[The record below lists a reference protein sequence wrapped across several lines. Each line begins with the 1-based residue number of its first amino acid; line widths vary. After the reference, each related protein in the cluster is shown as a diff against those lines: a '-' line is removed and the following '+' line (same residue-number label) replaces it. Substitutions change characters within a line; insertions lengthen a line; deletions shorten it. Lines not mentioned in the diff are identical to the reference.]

1 MAVDERKATD
11 YVEPHRP
18 ARAGR
23 LSPAA
28 AGSWRAVALHAGAL
42 LLYTALA
49 IAVSWPMAASFTT
62 GVIGAEGG
70 VDAYQCAWNLWWV
83 ARAIA
88 GGQLPF
94 FSWLLFYPRGVDLF
108 WQTLQFSQGVVA
120 LPVTLA
126 LGPLAAFNFTV
137 LAGFALGGYVTFLF
151 ARRVTGS
158 APGALVAGMVFA
170 FSPYHMQKV
179 VDGGL
184 EVSSI
189 QWLPCYF
196 FALYMLLERP
206 RWWRSLLAGALL
218 LWVSLGSWYYGMFAV
233 IATGLAAAIWL
244 VVPGPGEAPGWRW
257 PGRERWAAAIWG
269 LTPVLWWVLVLAPR
283 LLSLSSAPDAL
294 WDMRGIQAERSADL
308 LDFFLPNPLHPLWG
322 EGVRA
327 AREARYPGAIIWNVA
342 LGWVGLALGAVGVVG
357 AWPAARRWLALL
369 GLTMLLAMGPALRV
383 GGLETG
389 VPLPFALLQS
399 LPGIRSAQRPSH
411 LVVVASLALAIL
423 AAYGVAWL
431 CRRLPARAGAGLAA
445 AAVALVMTVDA
456 YAGPMTVVRRDIHPF
471 YATLPPPPTGADGRP
486 SGAIMPLPLYVNI
499 NRSDNMTPQMVHGWP
514 ILGGYVARPPVYDF
528 SRYAPGIRELE
539 GYPAVPDDI
548 VTPAW
553 PARGQQGLAAYGV
566 GYVTLDYTSDKD
578 GYFAGVHA
586 VAAAL
591 GLGAPVF
598 ADERLAVYAVPA
610 GWQRGPVGY
619 LGPGWQDLEHQ
630 GDFRWRWMGETAEL
644 RLLNPLERPV
654 LATITLSA
662 SSYAEPRPLDLFLGS
677 APAGRLT
684 IPAAAPHTRSISLL
698 LPPGE
703 QTLTLS
709 APAAPDP
716 GRAGAPISIRLFGLD
731 MRFAA
736 PGPTP

>member
-1 MAVDERKATD
+1 MAVDERQATD
-11 YVEPHRP
+11 YVEPRRP
-18 ARAGR
+18 VRAGR
-23 LSPAA
+23 LGAA
-28 AGSWRAVALHAGAL
+28 AGPRWRAVALHGGAL
-42 LLYTALA
+42 LLYAALA
-49 IAVSWPMAASFTT
+49 VVVSWPMARSFTT
-62 GVIGAEGG
+62 AVVGAEGG

-83 ARAIA
+83 AQAIA

-94 FSWLLFYPRGVDLF
+94 FSWLLFYPQGVDLF

-137 LAGFALGGYVTFLF
+137 LASFVIGGYVTFLF
-151 ARRVTGS
+151 ARHVTGH

-170 FSPYHMQKV
+170 FSPYHMQKM

-184 EVSSI
+184 EVIAI

-196 FALYMLLERP
+196 FALYLLLERP

-233 IATGLAAAIWL
+233 IATGLAAAVWL
-244 VVPGPGEAPGWRW
+244 LVPGPDADPGWHW

-269 LTPVLWWVLVLAPR
+269 ATPVLWWGLVLAPR
-283 LLSLSSAPDAL
+283 LLGLSSTPDAL
-294 WDMRGIQAERSADL
+294 WDMRGIQAARSADL

-322 EGVRA
+322 ESVRA
-327 AREARYPGAIIWNVA
+327 AREASYPDAIIWNVA
-342 LGWVGLALGAVGVVG
+342 LGWVGLALGAVGAVA
-357 AWPAARRWLALL
+357 AWPAARRWLTLM
-369 GLTMLLAMGPALRV
+369 GLTMLLALGPALRV
-383 GGLETG
+383 GGVETG

-411 LVVVASLALAIL
+411 IVVVASLALAIV
-423 AAYGVAWL
+423 AAYGLAWL
-431 CRRLPARAGAGLAA
+431 CRRLPARAAGWLTAA
-445 AAVALVMTVDA
+445 TVALVIAVDA
-456 YAGPMTVVRRDIHPF
+456 YAGPMTVVRREIHPF
-471 YATLPPPPTGADGRP
+471 YATLPPPPADTAGRPTGA
-486 SGAIMPLPLYVNI
+486 ILPLPLYVNI
-499 NRSDNMTPQMVHGWP
+499 NRSDNLTPQMLHRWP

-553 PARGQQGLAAYGV
+553 PERGQQGLAAYGI

-578 GYFAGVHA
+578 TYFAGVRA
-586 VAAAL
+586 VAAGL
-591 GLGAPVF
+591 ELGAPVF
-598 ADERLAVYAVPA
+598 ADERLTVYAIPQ

-619 LGPGWQDLEHQ
+619 LGPGWQDLERQ
-630 GDFRWRWMGETAEL
+630 GEVRWRWMGETAEL
-644 RLLNPLERPV
+644 RLFNPLERPV
-654 LATITLSA
+654 LATIRLSA
-662 SSYAEPRPLDLFLGS
+662 ISYAEPRPLDLQLGN

-716 GRAGAPISIRLFGLD
+716 GRAGAPISIRFFSLA
-731 MRFAA
+731 MRFTI